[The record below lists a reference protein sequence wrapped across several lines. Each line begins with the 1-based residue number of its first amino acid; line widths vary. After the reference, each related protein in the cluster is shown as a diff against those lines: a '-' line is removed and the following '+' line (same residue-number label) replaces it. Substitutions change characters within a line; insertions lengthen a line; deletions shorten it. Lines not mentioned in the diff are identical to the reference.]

1 MTHLSRGIHIK
12 KNHWLT
18 RKDPQSISIQSAG
31 LRKKLIRKHLV
42 FPLERSCQSLNTR
55 LNECVRQQKQ
65 TNRADKAAKDV
76 LVTSPSFYITQ
87 WIIMPVLAARNDN
100 AAIRDTISLLPY
112 KLLIT
117 RVLTK
122 YFFRFPVVEMVFY
135 LLWDKTGDRLPPNK
149 SVHVNVWTKHHWHV
163 ISGFEV
169 TSFCLTG

>member
-1 MTHLSRGIHIK
+1 MDLSRGIHIK

-18 RKDPQSISIQSAG
+18 REDPQSISIQSAG

-42 FPLERSCQSLNTR
+42 FPLERSCLSLETM

-87 WIIMPVLAARNDN
+87 WINMPVVAARNDN
-100 AAIRDTISLLPY
+100 AVIRDTISLLLKNC
-112 KLLIT
+112 KLL
-117 RVLTK
+117 VSLQNL
-122 YFFRFPVVEMVFY
+122 FSRFPALKMVFY
-135 LLWDKTGDRLPPNK
+135 LLWDKTGDKLPPNK
-149 SVHVNVWTKHHWHV
+149 SVHVNIWTKHHWH
-163 ISGFEV
+163 IICGFEV

>member
-1 MTHLSRGIHIK
+1 MSLKSVSVAYNFHKSLHYGVNFKGLKITLKWCIYLMAFTLK

-18 RKDPQSISIQSAG
+18 REDPQSISIQSAG

-87 WIIMPVLAARNDN
+87 WINMPVVAARNDN
-100 AAIRDTISLLPY
+100 AVIRDTISLLFKNC
-112 KLLIT
+112 KLLVS
-117 RVLTK
+117 RRNL
-122 YFFRFPVVEMVFY
+122 FFRFPALKMVFY
-135 LLWDKTGDRLPPNK
+135 LLWEQTGD
-149 SVHVNVWTKHHWHV
+149 
-163 ISGFEV
+163 
-169 TSFCLTG
+169 